1 VRHIKA
7 SLLHCPSDILEVLG
21 LLVIV
26 KQIGIGWQRHFG
38 VFLQDELLKAV
49 VSNHRHP
56 FNVNIGHIDME
67 DLLLIRRQIVIQ
79 YVDFLRFE
87 NPLIGNE
94 EPKHLFD
101 LISLLQTLQQ
111 FA

>member
-1 VRHIKA
+1 
-7 SLLHCPSDILEVLG
+7 
-21 LLVIV
+21 
-26 KQIGIGWQRHFG
+26 
-38 VFLQDELLKAV
+38 
-49 VSNHRHP
+49 
-56 FNVNIGHIDME
+56 ME